1 MISRNNR
8 RRSFLNEEEEKWN
21 AYDILGAYF
30 HHSVLIEDVSDLD
43 DIWDMEVTELAK
55 LCKDTG
61 ITMSY
66 NDYEQ
71 LTDNVAYGF
80 YKEKNKWYAFKD
92 FDEIIDFAK
101 AHMNG

>member
-8 RRSFLNEEEEKWN
+8 RRSFSNTEEKWN
-21 AYDILGAYF
+21 AYDILEAYF
-30 HHSVLIEDVSDLD
+30 RRYILIEDLSDLD
-43 DIWDMEVTELAK
+43 DIWEMEVTELAK

-80 YKEKNKWYAFKD
+80 DNNKWYAFKD
-92 FDEIIDFAK
+92 FDEVIDYAE
-101 AHMNG
+101 AHKNG

>member
-8 RRSFLNEEEEKWN
+8 RRSFLNEEEECN
-21 AYDILGAYF
+21 VYDILDAYF
-30 HHSVLIEDVSDLD
+30 RRYILTDDVSDLD
-43 DIWDMEVTELAK
+43 DIWEMEVTELAE

-80 YKEKNKWYAFKD
+80 YKNKWYAFKD
-92 FDEIIDFAK
+92 FDEVIDFAK
-101 AHMNG
+101 AHANG